1 MTSVLIFSD
10 NESSSG
16 TKEQEEIGIQPD
28 FVTHVDIRATEL
40 AAMPV
45 PTPRTIQPTDAESCT
60 PGLDIDQTQ
69 QPQERSFFLI
79 SLLLYISGKQM
90 IYFFYFSKVEMV

>member
-69 QPQERSFFLI
+69 QPQERSSSNFPSMVHLWQTDDLF
-79 SLLLYISGKQM
+79 LLL
-90 IYFFYFSKVEMV
+90 